1 MDGSHPPAFAG
12 WAFFRFYYLSP
23 ACRRLLSSPASPRLV
38 VQSVR
43 RARVREQRLNLSIK
57 FAFVGM
63 TNAAVLAHSPRH
75 DESTASTILSP
86 RQETKQTE
94 LNCATNTGVGGAILS
109 GFALDQ
115 IDWMA
120 KPDDPGSYGAA
131 IAFFVSAEL
140 SLLSAI
146 ASASIYRRLN
156 SLSSSAVEE
165 FVEQHAWLLNGPW
178 WLFLAGGTSFLVGM
192 ASSAFMNDTDLGLR
206 CIGAVTAG
214 ITTCGLMCFAH
225 ASSDS
230 GMLGTIRRPPRR
242 GDAPLSPIQRVVS
255 SPSHG

>member
-1 MDGSHPPAFAG
+1 MAVTRLLLLAG
-12 WAFFRFYYLSP
+12 LSSDFIISLQRAVVSCP
-23 ACRRLLSSPASPRLV
+23 VQPVRAWLSSPLGG
-38 VQSVR
+38 
-43 RARVREQRLNLSIK
+43 RACGKSGRIFCQQVCVSR
-57 FAFVGM
+57 M
-63 TNAAVLAHSPRH
+63 TNAAVLAHAPRR